1 MSDRSLN
8 EVTSR
13 EADAAL
19 AARLMARDEKALV
32 KVIELYGGIVNGMAR
47 RVVADVTLAEE
58 VAQDVFVA
66 LWRRPGAFDP
76 ARGSLKAFLATLA
89 RNKAVDLVRRE
100 ESLRRTKDAL
110 FSEFPTS
117 PNSNEFADAV
127 GRRWELDD
135 ALAGLSVAQREVIT
149 LAYFGGR
156 TYREVAAELDIPE
169 GTTKTRMRE
178 GLAKLRIALSQAHE
192 DSVDE

>member
-1 MSDRSLN
+1 MSK
-8 EVTSR
+8 
-13 EADAAL
+13 EADEAL
-19 AARLMARDEKALV
+19 AARLMARDDTALV

-47 RVVADVTLAEE
+47 RVVADVSFAED

-76 ARGSLKAFLATLA
+76 ARGSLKTFLATLA

-100 ESLRRTKDAL
+100 ESLRRTKDL
-110 FSEFPTS
+110 LLSEFPTS
-117 PNSNEFADAV
+117 LPSSEFADAV
-127 GRRWELDD
+127 ERRWELDD
-135 ALAGLSVAQREVIT
+135 ALAGISAAQREVIT

-156 TYREVAAELDIPE
+156 TYREVSLELDIPE

-178 GLAKLRIALSQAHE
+178 GLAKLRVALSQARE

>member
-1 MSDRSLN
+1 M
-8 EVTSR
+8 SR
-13 EADAAL
+13 EEDEAL
-19 AARLMARDEKALV
+19 AAKLMARDDKALV
-32 KVIELYGGIVNGMAR
+32 KVIELYGGLVNGMAR
-47 RVVADVTLAEE
+47 RVVADASLAED

-76 ARGSLKAFLATLA
+76 ARGSLKTFLATLA

-110 FSEFPTS
+110 LADSPTS
-117 PNSNEFADAV
+117 PTSSEFVDAA
-127 GRRWELDD
+127 GSRWELDD
-135 ALAGLSVAQREVIT
+135 ALARIPASQRQVIT

-156 TYREVAAELDIPE
+156 TYREVAVELDIPE

-178 GLAKLRIALSQAHE
+178 GLAKLRVALTHARE
-192 DSVDE
+192 DQDDG